1 MTGIYKN
8 TPENIKQ
15 AAETIKNGGLVAF
28 PTDTVYGLGANVY
41 NPQAVANIFAAK
53 GRPSFDPL
61 ISHLAEIDFLPEY
74 AVTDERVMA
83 LAKHFWPGPL
93 TFVLKRKDNNAS
105 LDLVCSGLPNIA
117 VRMPNHPLALELI
130 RQSGVPIAAPSAN
143 RFKCI
148 SPTTAEHV
156 ASGLGDK
163 VDMILDGGP
172 CSIGVETTII
182 DLTTPQIVMLR
193 AGGLSKEDIEAYT
206 GEEVCISHGD
216 PDKPSAPGQLLKHYA
231 PSMPMRINVAEEDV
245 RPDEFFIGFG
255 KVSGARLN
263 LSPSAN
269 LNEAAANLFAFMR
282 RAEQHTE
289 FKGIAMSPIPMQGLG
304 LAINDRIKRASYQE

>member
-41 NPQAVANIFAAK
+41 NPQAVAGIFAAK

-74 AVTDERVMA
+74 ALTDERVMA

-172 CSIGVETTII
+172 CQIGVETTII
-182 DLTTPQIVMLR
+182 DLTTPQMVMLR

-206 GEEVCISHGD
+206 GEEVFISHGD

-231 PSMPMRINVAEEDV
+231 QAMPMRINVAETDV

-255 KVSGARLN
+255 KVKNARLN
-263 LSPSAN
+263 LSPSAD
-269 LNEAAANLFAFMR
+269 LNEAAANLFALMR
-282 RAEQHTE
+282 EAEKHTE

>member
-1 MTGIYKN
+1 MNNIYTD
-8 TPENIKQ
+8 TPDNLKK
-15 AAETIKNGGLVAF
+15 AADTIKNGGLVAF

-41 NPQAVANIFAAK
+41 NADAVAGIFAAK

-61 ISHLAEIDFLPEY
+61 ISHIAEIDFLSEY
-74 AVTDERVMA
+74 AQTDERVIA

-117 VRMPNHPLALELI
+117 VRMPNHPLALKLI
-130 RQSGVPIAAPSAN
+130 KASGVPIAAPSAN

-148 SPTTAEHV
+148 SPTTARHV
-156 ASGLGDK
+156 AESLGDK

-172 CSIGVETTII
+172 CAIGVETTII
-182 DLTTPQIVMLR
+182 DLTTPEIVMLR
-193 AGGLSKEDIEAYT
+193 AGGLSKEELEAFT
-206 GEEVCISHGD
+206 GEKICISHGD

-231 PSMPMRINVAEEDV
+231 PRMPMRINVAETDV

-255 KVSGARLN
+255 NVGNADVN
-263 LSPSAN
+263 LSPAGD
-269 LNEAAANLFAFMR
+269 LREAAANLFAFMR
-282 RAEQHTE
+282 EAETHTE
-289 FKGIAMSPIPMQGLG
+289 CRGIAMSPIPETGLG
-304 LAINDRIKRASYQE
+304 LAINDRIRRASYLE